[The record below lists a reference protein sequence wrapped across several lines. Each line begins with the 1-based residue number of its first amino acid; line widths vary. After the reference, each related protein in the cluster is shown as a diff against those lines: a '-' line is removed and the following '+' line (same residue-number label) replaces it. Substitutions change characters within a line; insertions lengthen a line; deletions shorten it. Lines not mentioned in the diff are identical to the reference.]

1 MLCVSNPSFTLVGGM
16 EHNIDRHIC
25 AHSSACY
32 IHSVQKFRTGIQC
45 ILMTAASKL
54 LSATAVARL
63 QVELASCGIA

>member
-1 MLCVSNPSFTLVGGM
+1 MSNPSLTLVGGV

-25 AHSSACY
+25 AYSSACY
-32 IHSVQKFRTGIQC
+32 IHSVQKNFRPGIQC

-54 LSATAVARL
+54 LSATTVARS